1 MRTFTKGDIVDAP
14 DIDRN
19 PMLKIE
25 PEDLTLAKGVVLSS
39 FPVSLYDWRKPGT
52 SQSLIS
58 VSVLMP
64 SNTIRNYY
72 DAELDVFSKLLG
84 M

>member
-1 MRTFTKGDIVDAP
+1 VKEFSKGDIVDAP
-14 DIDRN
+14 DIDRQV
-19 PMLKIE
+19 MLKIE

-39 FPVSLYDWRKPGT
+39 HPVSLYDWRNPGT

>member
-14 DIDRN
+14 DIDRTS
-19 PMLKIE
+19 MLKIE
-25 PEDLTLAKGVVLSS
+25 PDDLSLAKGVVLSS
-39 FPVSLYDWRKPGT
+39 HPVSLYDWRNPGT

-72 DAELDVFSKLLG
+72 DAELDVFSKLRG